1 MQLFSSCATYK
12 AAYFMDIPDPADTVV
27 KAVSPYNVPH
37 IKYGDMIAINVVPLD
52 QLSSLYQAP
61 VSGGVA
67 LPSGTSQLNTPP
79 SGAAFIV
86 DKNGNIEAPL
96 VGIVKVDGLTLD
108 EAKEVLRQKYA
119 IFYKTFTIDVSF
131 VNHKITILGEV
142 GKPGS
147 FIIQTDQVS
156 IFDALG
162 MAGDITIYGKKNN
175 VLLLRDSANNQKHIV
190 RLNLNSE
197 SILKSPY
204 YYLKENDVVY
214 VEPSKA
220 KLASTDAYKTQNRA
234 IYTTTASLLLI
245 LLLKVKI
252 L

>member
-79 SGAAFIV
+79 SGAAFTV

-108 EAKEVLRQKYA
+108 EAKELLRQKYA